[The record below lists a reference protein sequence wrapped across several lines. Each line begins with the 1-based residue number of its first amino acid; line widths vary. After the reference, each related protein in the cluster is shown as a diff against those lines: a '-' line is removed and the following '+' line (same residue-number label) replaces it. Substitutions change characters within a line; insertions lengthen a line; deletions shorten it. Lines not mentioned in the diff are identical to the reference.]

1 VATLRR
7 RCGDKNA
14 CLAAKVVGSRQCAA
28 SLCLQVPKLCTDLDQ
43 TLFKI
48 LILGARSE
56 FSPGKKSQR
65 SVLASCS
72 HARVLASCLLRVD
85 HVCITVDQVFRI
97 HNNEFDEMPYKL
109 DSTENSHSFK
119 KYPT

>member
-14 CLAAKVVGSRQCAA
+14 CLAAKVVGLAGSCQCAA
-28 SLCLQVPKLCTDLDQ
+28 TLCLQVPKLCTDLDQ
-43 TLFKI
+43 TLFKN

-97 HNNEFDEMPYKL
+97 
-109 DSTENSHSFK
+109 TQQQIR
-119 KYPT
+119 